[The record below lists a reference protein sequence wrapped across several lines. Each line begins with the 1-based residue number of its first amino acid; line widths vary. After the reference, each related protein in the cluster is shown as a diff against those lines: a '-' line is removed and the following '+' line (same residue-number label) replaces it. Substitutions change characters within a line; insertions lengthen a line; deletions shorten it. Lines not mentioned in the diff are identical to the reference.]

1 MGRQALLILLSLLC
15 FGGDIVSAL
24 ADKRV
29 ALVIG
34 NGRYVNA
41 PTLSNPPNDAHA
53 IANALAT
60 IGFEVIQCVD
70 LDHDGME
77 KLLRD
82 FLRRTSSA
90 QVGLPFY
97 AGHGIQVGGVNYLV
111 PIDAKIRSVADLNFS
126 AFDLDKVLASLDDP
140 ARANIIILDAC
151 RDNPFTVSF
160 AANTRTTNAAAGLA
174 AYTSLGTGSLIAF
187 STAPGRVAEDGNAA
201 NSPFTASLIKHI
213 ATPGIEVRQMLT
225 RVRGDVA
232 LATNEKQVPWD
243 NSSLRGDVYLGGMPL
258 PAIQGP
264 TADEIAWGF
273 LKTTNDAS
281 ALRHFITEFPKST
294 HTSEAAT
301 RIATIEYALKSS
313 RSGGEPTLTTAPDPC
328 TAAGEHWREA
338 VAIGTLVAF
347 KDHLSRFPNCQFAGL
362 ARARIAALQITTLSP
377 AAPQQPGP
385 PKALSNQSAPTTP
398 CTAR

>member
-60 IGFEVIQCVD
+60 IGFEVIQGVD

-90 QVGLPFY
+90 QVGLLFY

-140 ARANIIILDAC
+140 ARASRCL
-151 RDNPFTVSF
+151 P
-160 AANTRTTNAAAGLA
+160 
-174 AYTSLGTGSLIAF
+174 
-187 STAPGRVAEDGNAA
+187 
-201 NSPFTASLIKHI
+201 
-213 ATPGIEVRQMLT
+213 RQSIHSQL
-225 RVRGDVA
+225 
-232 LATNEKQVPWD
+232 
-243 NSSLRGDVYLGGMPL
+243 
-258 PAIQGP
+258 
-264 TADEIAWGF
+264 
-273 LKTTNDAS
+273 
-281 ALRHFITEFPKST
+281 
-294 HTSEAAT
+294 
-301 RIATIEYALKSS
+301 
-313 RSGGEPTLTTAPDPC
+313 C
-328 TAAGEHWREA
+328 GEHPYNERRRWSCRLY
-338 VAIGTLVAF
+338 VARN
-347 KDHLSRFPNCQFAGL
+347 RFSNRFL
-362 ARARIAALQITTLSP
+362 YRAWEGCR
-377 AAPQQPGP
+377 G
-385 PKALSNQSAPTTP
+385 
-398 CTAR
+398 R